1 MTGLG
6 REHTLLYQLRQSNF
20 SKTDLLQEY
29 LSNMASAK
37 ILDLL
42 NTEKVHSFE
51 SVELI
56 LRKAKEQNPS
66 EDVSRQLR
74 WLSIYKSAG
83 DVDKV

>member
-1 MTGLG
+1 MT
-6 REHTLLYQLRQSNF
+6 
-20 SKTDLLQEY
+20 
-29 LSNMASAK
+29 SAK

-42 NTEKVHSFE
+42 NTEKVHSFQ